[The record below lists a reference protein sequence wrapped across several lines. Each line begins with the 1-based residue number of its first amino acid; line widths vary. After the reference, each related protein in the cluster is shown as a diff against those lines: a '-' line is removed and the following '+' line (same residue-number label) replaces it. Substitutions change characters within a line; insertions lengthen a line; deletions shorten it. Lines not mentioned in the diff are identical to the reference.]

1 MKTLFRSLVCAAAFS
16 LAATLSL
23 QADPVLV
30 GHKALADQK
39 LDADAAKAVLL
50 GKKGT
55 LGSDRVVIVIAKTSE
70 GQEAYLKAT
79 VGMTTDQFQT
89 FWRRL
94 FMSGGG
100 SAPKVVETE
109 ADAIKMIA
117 ETPGAIGVADSAKAE
132 GVAVLAK

>member
-1 MKTLFRSLVCAAAFS
+1 MKTSFRSLVCAAAFS

-70 GQEAYLKAT
+70 SQEAYLKAT

-109 ADAIKMIA
+109 ADAIKLIA